1 MSILSQVTTASE
13 IKPPRIVVYG
23 KSKVGKTTFAAGIPG
38 TVFLPA
44 EEGEGLLSAPKL
56 PRPESYP
63 DVLQAIAALIEEE
76 HSYKALC
83 IDTID
88 SVELLLW
95 GQVCIDQSTDKKTY
109 ESIEDFGYGKG
120 YLYADPYW
128 TRLLRGLD
136 ILRAK
141 RGMIVVLIA
150 HADTKTVNDPVH
162 GAYDVIQTNLHKRAN
177 ALLHAWA
184 DVIGYAEIERHVT
197 TKGDK
202 SKGQREVDVARTT
215 GRRILNLEDS
225 GGFIGGNRY
234 GLPPKI
240 ELSWPSLYGEIAKAV
255 AAKQTATEPAPA
267 PQTNGAAAPTTEE
280 VTHAAN

>member
-1 MSILSQVTTASE
+1 MSLLSEVTLKAE
-13 IKPPRIVVYG
+13 IRPPRLVIYG

-38 TVFLPA
+38 VVLLPA
-44 EEGEGLLSAPKL
+44 EEGEGILDVPRL
-56 PRPESYP
+56 PRPESYE
-63 DVLQAIAALIEEE
+63 DVLRTIAALIDEE
-76 HSYKALC
+76 HDYKALC

-95 GQVCIDQSTDKKTY
+95 QAVCRDQSTDKRTY
-109 ESIEDFGYGKG
+109 TSVEDFGYGKG
-120 YLYADPYW
+120 YVYADPYW
-128 TRLLRGLD
+128 TRLLKGLD
-136 ILRAK
+136 LLRAK
-141 RGMIVVLIA
+141 RRMVTVLIA

-184 DVIGYAEIERHVT
+184 DVIGYAEIERHVV

-202 SKGQREVDVARTT
+202 SKGQRETDVARTT
-215 GRRILNLEDS
+215 GRRILNLEDA

-240 ELSWPSLYGEIAKAV
+240 DLSWPALRAEIGKSI
-255 AAKQTATEPAPA
+255 AAKKTTEPATDTATGP
-267 PQTNGAAAPTTEE
+267 NGSAPTEE
-280 VTHAAN
+280 TTHAQA